1 MALAGSGRI
10 RQRILHTM
18 LRVGDL
24 ARSVDF
30 YTKVMGMRVLRST
43 DRPEQQYSLTFVG
56 FEDESEGPCLEL
68 TYNYGVDKYDL
79 GSAYGHIAIAVENAA
94 EACAR
99 VTAAGGSVTR
109 PAGPVKGGRTVIA
122 FITDP
127 DGYKSVPLRRICGA
141 APLSLSQQA
150 PNAPLRHLRPVP
162 APFLRAESSSSRAAT
177 SAPTPP
183 RQQRRALQRRK
194 ATLCLHSQ

>member
-1 MALAGSGRI
+1 MRGLKPDQWSKCRQSEGSG
-10 RQRILHTM
+10 
-18 LRVGDL
+18 GED
-24 ARSVDF
+24 
-30 YTKVMGMRVLRST
+30 T

-68 TYNYGVDKYDL
+68 TYNYGVDKYEL

-99 VTAAGGSVTR
+99 VTAAGGNVTR

-127 DGYKSVPLRRICGA
+127 DGYKSVSLCIDFVARRRSRSQLSSYGRRLTRVRAPFPHPRRIELIEGGNERSDPAPAAAAGA
-141 APLSLSQQA
+141 ATA
-150 PNAPLRHLRPVP
+150 
-162 APFLRAESSSSRAAT
+162 
-177 SAPTPP
+177 
-183 RQQRRALQRRK
+183 
-194 ATLCLHSQ
+194 